1 MKYELDFS
9 LVDQIERNRQKKA
22 DDEWE
27 SLVEAAK
34 AAGSLEAKI
43 MFYVISGVALLAT
56 LCLET
61 PH

>member
-9 LVDQIERNRQKKA
+9 LVDQINRSRERKEA
-22 DDEWE
+22 FEW
-27 SLVEAAK
+27 SSYIEAAK
-34 AAGSLEAKI
+34 AAGKLEAKI
-43 MFYVISGVALLAT
+43 MYYVISGVALLAT